1 MESRIFAKNWWR
13 DLGLVKAIQK
23 GEIAVIPTDTLY
35 GIVGNAFL
43 LETVENIF
51 RLKKRNLSKPLIV
64 LISDLE
70 SLKDFGIHL
79 RKVEQDFLKKI
90 WPSQISVVL
99 PVSSEKFKFL
109 HRGTSAVAFR
119 MPASKNL
126 REFLK
131 KTGPLVAPSANPES
145 FPPAE
150 TLEEAKKYFGN
161 EIFGFVEAGR
171 LFGNPSTLISLT
183 NHKIRLLRAGA
194 VSWEKIM
201 KESKKLSL

>member
-1 MESRIFAKNWWR
+1 M
-13 DLGLVKAIQK
+13 
-23 GEIAVIPTDTLY
+23 
-35 GIVGNAFL
+35 
-43 LETVENIF
+43 
-51 RLKKRNLSKPLIV
+51 SKPLIV

-79 RKVEQDFLKKI
+79 NQIEQDFLKKI

-99 PVSSEKFKFL
+99 PVSSEKFKLL